1 MVQLLLVVLALS
13 ASTQAY
19 VMRTGPPLRRGVE
32 ARPRTLCMQV
42 ADGDAPPPAVSESQ
56 QPASSPNYVIDEETG
71 KPDLSKMTF
80 DERLEYLAQQI
91 PDSIPE
97 ETDDT
102 TMFGI
107 DTSNAETLWW
117 SPKFLSLCLQD
128 LQDMQW
134 PTRKQTIQTV
144 VTSQIAFVV
153 VFVVVL
159 LFDAFADQIM
169 RSLIQGTPFSIT
181 MDTILKVAQKPQP

>member
-1 MVQLLLVVLALS
+1 
-13 ASTQAY
+13 
-19 VMRTGPPLRRGVE
+19 
-32 ARPRTLCMQV
+32 
-42 ADGDAPPPAVSESQ
+42 
-56 QPASSPNYVIDEETG
+56 
-71 KPDLSKMTF
+71 MTF